1 MARKHLIGRFSRNL
15 SCALFLLALGGCA
28 TVEVDRPAPAV
39 AARNPAIAEAQALA
53 RAQAGLSGQAR
64 ADNGQ
69 RIDAL
74 LAQLDDATLAR
85 EAARLATG
93 DPLYNFAGRAL
104 INRGLP
110 LPRPFDRGE
119 WKFDSAG
126 RPPADRDG
134 YRPPMKVALLLPLT
148 GGQAAAASAV
158 RDGFLTGYYGES
170 RRKPEVRFYD
180 TAGGATAAYGRAV
193 SEGNDFVVGPLARD
207 EVDAVFAGDTPQVPL
222 LALNRGGRTPP
233 PGSASFSLSP
243 EDEGISLAQYLIER
257 GARRVLI
264 VGGGEDGQ
272 RRSASA
278 ARTQLERRGVRVA
291 GSLVAGGDLTEAL
304 RQAQAD
310 GGVDALLLA
319 MKGSQARALMPQL
332 AAAGITTATR
342 VATSQITSGTGKGR
356 EDLLLDGIVHPTE
369 SWGARAVAGLPSQA
383 SAAARLDTA
392 KGPAARL
399 FAFGFDAW
407 LLTAYLERLAL
418 SANADVD
425 GATGRLSLDGFGN
438 VLRQPSWSRYSGGV
452 PVPLGDGGR

>member
-1 MARKHLIGRFSRNL
+1 MARKQQIGRFAKAV
-15 SCALFLLALGGCA
+15 SCALVLLALGGCA
-28 TVEVDRPAPAV
+28 SVEVQKPAAT
-39 AARNPAIAEAQALA
+39 AMRNQAIVEAQALA
-53 RAQAGLSGQAR
+53 QAHAGLSGQAR
-64 ADNGQ
+64 SNNAA
-69 RIDAL
+69 RIEAL
-74 LAQLDDATLAR
+74 LAQLDNATLSR
-85 EAARLATG
+85 EAGALSVG

-119 WKFDSAG
+119 WNFNAAG
-126 RPPADRDG
+126 RPPAERDG
-134 YRPPMKVALLLPLT
+134 YRPPVKVALLLPLT
-148 GGQAAAASAV
+148 GGQAAAATSL

-180 TAGGATAAYGRAV
+180 SAGGANAAYARAV
-193 SEGNDFVVGPLARD
+193 AEGNDFVVGPLARD
-207 EVDAVFAGDTPQVPL
+207 EVDAVFANDTPQVPL
-222 LALNRGGRTPP
+222 LALNRGSRMPP

-243 EDEGISLAQYLIER
+243 EDEGNSIAQYLIER
-257 GARRVLI
+257 GAKRVLI
-264 VGGGEDGQ
+264 IGGGEDAQ

-278 ARTQLERRGVRVA
+278 AKAQLERRGVQVA
-291 GSLVAGGDLTEAL
+291 GNVGIGADLVPL
-304 RQAQAD
+304 AQ
-310 GGVDALLLA
+310 GVDAVLLA

-332 AAAGITTATR
+332 AMAGITTATR
-342 VATSQITSGTGKGR
+342 VATSQITSGTGKAS
-356 EDLLLDGIVHPTE
+356 EDLVLDGIVHPTE
-369 SWGARAVAGLPSQA
+369 TWGMRNVPGLPSQA

-418 SANADVD
+418 SANADIP

-452 PVPLGDGGR
+452 PVPLGDGAH

>member
-1 MARKHLIGRFSRNL
+1 MARKHLIGRFARHL
-15 SCALFLLALGGCA
+15 ACALFLLALAGCA
-28 TVEVDRPAPAV
+28 TVEVDRAPA
-39 AARNPAIAEAQALA
+39 AAVRNPLIAEAQALA

-85 EAARLATG
+85 EAAGLPTG

-119 WKFDSAG
+119 WNFDSAG

-134 YRPPMKVALLLPLT
+134 YRPPVKVALLLPLT

-158 RDGFLTGYYGES
+158 RDGFLTGYYGER

-193 SEGNDFVVGPLARD
+193 AEGNDFVVGPLARD
-207 EVDAVFAGDTPQVPL
+207 EVDAVFSGAEPQVPL
-222 LALNRGGRTPP
+222 LALNRGSRTPP

-272 RRSASA
+272 RRSAGA
-278 ARTQLERRGVRVA
+278 ARTQLERRGVGVA
-291 GSLVAGGDLTEAL
+291 ASLVASSDLAAAL
-304 RQAQAD
+304 RQAQVE
-310 GGVDALLLA
+310 GGIDAVLLA

-332 AAAGITTATR
+332 AAAGIATATR
-342 VATSQITSGTGKGR
+342 VATSQITSGTGKAS
-356 EDLLLDGIVHPTE
+356 EDVLLDGIVHPTE
-369 SWGARAVAGLPSQA
+369 TWGARVVAGLPSQA

-438 VLRQPSWSRYSGGV
+438 VLRQPNWSRYSGGV
-452 PVPLGDGGR
+452 PVPLGDAAR

>member
-1 MARKHLIGRFSRNL
+1 MARKHLIGRFARHL
-15 SCALFLLALGGCA
+15 SCALFLLALAGCA
-28 TVEVDRPAPAV
+28 TVDVDRAPA
-39 AARNPAIAEAQALA
+39 AAVQHPAIAEAQALA

-85 EAARLATG
+85 EAAGLATG
-93 DPLYNFAGRAL
+93 HPLYNFAGRAL

-119 WKFDSAG
+119 WNFDSAG

-158 RDGFLTGYYGES
+158 RDGFLTGYYGET

-180 TAGGATAAYGRAV
+180 TAGGATAAYSRAV
-193 SEGNDFVVGPLARD
+193 AEGNDFVVGPLARD

-222 LALNRGGRTPP
+222 LALNRGSRTPP
-233 PGSASFSLSP
+233 PGNASFSLSP

-264 VGGGEDGQ
+264 VGAGEDGQ

-291 GSLVAGGDLTEAL
+291 ASLVASGDLTEAL

-310 GGVDALLLA
+310 GGVDAVLLA
-319 MKGSQARALMPQL
+319 MKGSQARALVPQL

-342 VATSQITSGTGKGR
+342 VATSQITSGTGKAS
-356 EDLLLDGIVHPTE
+356 EDVLLDGIVHPTE
-369 SWGARAVAGLPSQA
+369 TWGARTVAGLPSQA

-407 LLTAYLERLAL
+407 LLTGYLERLAL
-418 SANADVD
+418 SANADID
-425 GATGRLSLDGFGN
+425 GATGRLSLEGFGN

-452 PVPLGDGGR
+452 PAPLGDGGR

>member
-1 MARKHLIGRFSRNL
+1 MAVKRF
-15 SCALFLLALGGCA
+15 AMAPLLAGLTLFALAGCA
-28 TVEVDRPAPAV
+28 SVEVQKPAAQV
-39 AARNPAIAEAQALA
+39 AMSAAFVEAQALA
-53 RAQAGLSGQAR
+53 RGHAALSGQAR
-64 ADNGQ
+64 ADNAM

-74 LAQLDDATLAR
+74 LAQLDDASLGR
-85 EAARLATG
+85 DAARLPAG

-104 INRGLP
+104 LNRGLP
-110 LPRPFDRGE
+110 LPRPFDRSE
-119 WKFDSAG
+119 WNFDG

-134 YRPPMKVALLLPLT
+134 YRPPLKLAVLLPLP

-170 RRKPEVRFYD
+170 RRKPAVRFYD
-180 TAGGATAAYGRAV
+180 TAGGANAAYGRAV
-193 SEGNDFVVGPLARD
+193 AEGNDFVVGPLGRD
-207 EVDAVFAGDTPQVPL
+207 EVDAVFADDTPQVPL
-222 LALNRGGRTPP
+222 LALNRGNRMPP
-233 PGSASFSLSP
+233 AGSAGFSLSP

-257 GARRVLI
+257 GAKRVLI

-278 ARTQLERRGVRVA
+278 AKAQLERRGVQVA
-291 GSLVAGGDLTEAL
+291 GNVGIGADYSSLAP
-304 RQAQAD
+304 
-310 GGVDALLLA
+310 GVDALLLA

-332 AAAGITTATR
+332 ALAGINAATR
-342 VATSQITSGTGKGR
+342 VATSQITSGTGKPA
-356 EDLLLDGIVHPTE
+356 EDAVLDGIVYPTE
-369 SWGARAVAGLPSQA
+369 SWGVRGVSGLPSQA

-407 LLTAYLERLAL
+407 LVTAYLERLAL
-418 SANADVD
+418 SANAGID

-452 PVPLGDGGR
+452 PVPLGDGAR

>member
-1 MARKHLIGRFSRNL
+1 MAPKHLIGRFARPLSR
-15 SCALFLLALGGCA
+15 ALFLLALAGCA
-28 TVEVDRPAPAV
+28 TVEADRAPA
-39 AARNPAIAEAQALA
+39 AAVRHPAIAEAQALA

-69 RIDAL
+69 RIDTL

-85 EAARLATG
+85 EASRLPSG
-93 DPLYNFAGRAL
+93 DPLYNFAGHAL

-119 WKFDSAG
+119 WNFDAGG

-134 YRPPMKVALLLPLT
+134 YRPPLQVALLLPLT

-180 TAGGATAAYGRAV
+180 TAGGATAAYQRAV
-193 SEGNDFVVGPLARD
+193 AEGNDFVVGPLARD

-243 EDEGISLAQYLIER
+243 EDEGISLAQYLIDR
-257 GARRVLI
+257 GAMRVLI
-264 VGGGEDGQ
+264 VAGGEDGQ

-291 GSLVAGGDLTEAL
+291 ASLVANGDLTEAL

-319 MKGSQARALMPQL
+319 MKGSQVRALVPQL
-332 AAAGITTATR
+332 AAAGITTVTR
-342 VATSQITSGTGKGR
+342 VATSQIASGTGKAS
-356 EDLLLDGIVHPTE
+356 EDMLLDGIVHPTE
-369 SWGARAVAGLPSQA
+369 TWGARAVAGLPSQA

-452 PVPLGDGGR
+452 PVPLGDAAR